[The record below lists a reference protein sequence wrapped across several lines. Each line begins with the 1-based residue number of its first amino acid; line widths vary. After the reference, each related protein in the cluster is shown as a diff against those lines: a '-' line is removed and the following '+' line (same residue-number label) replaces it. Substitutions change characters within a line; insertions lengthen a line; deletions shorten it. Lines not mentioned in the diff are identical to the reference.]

1 MLASAVVLQQLWLAA
16 VLTTRVVQV
25 GNLDKVFRVAS
36 IIATLYTIQNAIGS
50 AAITRV
56 SNALGA
62 GHPQATQLF
71 VYAAMT
77 PAVSNAILISST
89 IFLSRRIVGYI
100 FSNRQDILVNQ
111 NDRTN
116 FVCCHGRMS
125 LLIAWNRNLLEFSRF
140 IFLMTTVLQGTR
152 FTVRMVLVYN
162 AFGFDVDC
170 CAYLVVA

>member
-125 LLIAWNRNLLEFSRF
+125 L
-140 IFLMTTVLQGTR
+140 
-152 FTVRMVLVYN
+152 
-162 AFGFDVDC
+162 
-170 CAYLVVA
+170 